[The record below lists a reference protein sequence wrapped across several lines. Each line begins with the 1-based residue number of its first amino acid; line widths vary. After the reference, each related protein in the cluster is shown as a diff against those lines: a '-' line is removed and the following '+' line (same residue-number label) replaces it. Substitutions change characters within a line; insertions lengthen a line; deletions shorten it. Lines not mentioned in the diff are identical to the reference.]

1 MLYQVDVD
9 LKFHDDASLHELAF
23 TEDAEGVEKLIDW
36 KTVSDIWPD
45 QPAFDRLH
53 VFVTLFPGK

>member
-9 LKFHDDASLHELAF
+9 LTSHDDASLRELAF
-23 TEDAEGVEKLIDW
+23 TEDAKDVEKLINW

-53 VFVTLFPGK
+53 VFVTVFPGK

>member
-9 LKFHDDASLHELAF
+9 LKYHDDDSLRELTF
-23 TEDAEGVEKLIDW
+23 TEDVGGVEKLIDW
-36 KTVSDIWPD
+36 KTVSDVWPD

-53 VFVTLFPGK
+53 VSQKV